1 MNKLPILLI
10 QWYQQHISPR
20 FPARC
25 RFYPTCSQYAL
36 EAYRNH
42 PFLRATALTVWRL
55 LRCQPCCRGGIDPVP
70 APKKKG
76 N

>member
-10 QWYQQHISPR
+10 QWYQRHISPR

-42 PFLRATALTVWRL
+42 HFLYATILTVWRL

-76 N
+76 K

>member
-1 MNKLPILLI
+1 MNRICIRLI
-10 QWYQQHISPR
+10 RWYQRNISPH

-36 EAYRNH
+36 EAYQKH
-42 PFLRATALTVWRL
+42 GFFYATCLTVWRL

-70 APKKKG
+70 LGKKKG
-76 N
+76 K